1 MSKHVLLV
9 AAMAA
14 LVLSL
19 GISGSARADDALIV
33 TDFEGL
39 GPSVVQQYEHMD
51 GEPFKGFVTVNLTN
65 TGSAAWG
72 DFHFEIFGIPG
83 FPSVANVSFVVDPPY
98 QPTSSQS
105 GLTWVVDNVS
115 VGAKLDLF
123 FYSDPVLPGESANFV
138 VYTDNTT
145 DHVPFF
151 GVAIYP
157 TPVIPEPATLALMTL
172 GGLFISRRRR

>member
-33 TDFEGL
+33 TDFAGL
-39 GPSVVQQYEHMD
+39 GPSVVQQFEHMD
-51 GEPFKGFVTVNLTN
+51 GEPFKGYVTVNLTN

-83 FPSVANVSFVVDPPY
+83 FPSVANVSFVVDSPY
-98 QPTSSQS
+98 EPTSSQS
-105 GLTWVVDNVS
+105 GLTWAVDNVV
-115 VGAKLDLF
+115 VGATLDLF
-123 FYSDPVLPGESANFV
+123 FYSDPVLPGESASFM
-138 VYTDNTT
+138 VYTDNA

-157 TPVIPEPATLALMTL
+157 TPIPEPATLALMGL